1 MNDNNLREIKIDG
14 SEVFSGK
21 LLHVFHDTVKLPNDH
36 ITGRDLIRHVGA
48 VCVVPITADGS
59 VIMERQDRY
68 PVDEIL
74 WEIPAG
80 KLDSKSEDKLEAA
93 KRELREET
101 GYSAER
107 WIDLGFL
114 YPTPAYSDEA
124 IKIYIAKDL
133 QKGEQDLDDD
143 EFINVELIKLD
154 KLVDMVMAGEIADA
168 KTQLAILKADKY
180 LKNHL
185 D

>member
-1 MNDNNLREIKIDG
+1 MNDNNLKEVRIDS

-21 LLHVFHDTVKLPNDH
+21 LLHVFHDRVVLPNGH

-48 VCVVPITADGS
+48 VCVVPITDDGS
-59 VIMERQDRY
+59 VIMERQYRY

-80 KLDSKSEDKLEAA
+80 KLDDKKEDKLEAA

-101 GYSAER
+101 GYSAKV
-107 WIDLGFL
+107 WIDLGVL

-133 QKGEQDLDDD
+133 VKGKQDLDDD

-154 KLVDMVMAGEIADA
+154 KLVDMIMNGEILDA
-168 KTQLAILKADKY
+168 KTQLAILKANKY

>member
-1 MNDNNLREIKIDG
+1 MNDNNLREIRIDG

-21 LLHVFHDTVKLPNDH
+21 LLHVFHDTVKLPNGNL
-36 ITGRDLIRHVGA
+36 TGRDLIRHVGA
-48 VCVVPITADGS
+48 VCVVPITADGY
-59 VIMERQDRY
+59 VIMERQYRY

-80 KLDSKSEDKLEAA
+80 KLDDKNEDKLEAA

-101 GYSAER
+101 GYCAST
-107 WIDLGFL
+107 WIDLGLL

-124 IKIYIAKDL
+124 IKIYIAQDL
-133 QKGEQDLDDD
+133 IQGEQELDDD

-154 KLVDMVMAGEIADA
+154 KLVDMVMNGEIIDA
-168 KTQLAILKADKY
+168 KTQLAILKADKF
-180 LKNHL
+180 LKNNL

>member
-1 MNDNNLREIKIDG
+1 M
-14 SEVFSGK
+14 
-21 LLHVFHDTVKLPNDH
+21 
-36 ITGRDLIRHVGA
+36 
-48 VCVVPITADGS
+48 
-59 VIMERQDRY
+59 
-68 PVDEIL
+68 

>member
-1 MNDNNLREIKIDG
+1 MNDNNLREKRIDG

-21 LLHVFHDTVKLPNDH
+21 LLHVFHDRVILPNGH
-36 ITGRDLIRHVGA
+36 ETGRDLIRHVGA
-48 VCVVPITADGS
+48 VCVVPITDDGN
-59 VIMERQDRY
+59 VIMERQYRY

-80 KLDSKSEDKLEAA
+80 KLDCKSEDKLEAV

-101 GYSAER
+101 GFTARE

-124 IKIYIAKDL
+124 IQIYIAKGL
-133 QKGEQDLDDD
+133 EKGEQDLDDD
-143 EFINVELIKLD
+143 EFINVEQIKFDNLIE
-154 KLVDMVMAGEIADA
+154 MVMSGEIADA
-168 KTQLAILKADKY
+168 KTQLALLKAKRY
-180 LKNHL
+180 LEQKA
-185 D
+185 